1 MVVGISGRLE
11 AALRR
16 LRMRTLLDVNVLVAL
31 LDGGHLH
38 HRLAMTW
45 LASQARGGWA
55 SCPLTQNGCLRI
67 LSLPSYPNPQPP
79 ARVAERLAAATA
91 DRSHAFW
98 PDSLSLL
105 EPNRLR
111 WDRVLSTRHITD
123 VYLLALAVQ
132 QGGCL
137 VTFDRSVAVDA
148 VPGAL
153 KKHFVVL
160 GG

>member
-1 MVVGISGRLE
+1 
-11 AALRR
+11 
-16 LRMRTLLDVNVLVAL
+16 MRALLDVNVLVAL

-38 HRLAMTW
+38 HRVAMDW
-45 LASQARGGWA
+45 LAAHARAGWA

-67 LSLPSYPNPQPP
+67 LSLPTYPNPQPP

-105 EPNRLR
+105 EPERLH
-111 WDRVLSTRHITD
+111 WERVLSTRHITD
-123 VYLLALAVQ
+123 VYLLALAVEHQ
-132 QGGCL
+132 GCL
-137 VTFDRSVAVDA
+137 VTFDRSVAVAA

-153 KKHFVVL
+153 KKHLVVL
-160 GG
+160 N

>member
-1 MVVGISGRLE
+1 
-11 AALRR
+11 
-16 LRMRTLLDVNVLVAL
+16 MRALLDVNVLVAL

-38 HRLAMTW
+38 HRVAMDW
-45 LASQARGGWA
+45 LAAHARAGWA

-67 LSLPSYPNPQPP
+67 LSLPTYPNPQPP

-105 EPNRLR
+105 EPARLH
-111 WDRVLSTRHITD
+111 WERVLSTRHITD
-123 VYLLALAVQ
+123 VYLLALAVEHR
-132 QGGCL
+132 GCL
-137 VTFDRSVAVDA
+137 VTFDRSVAVAA

-153 KKHFVVL
+153 KKHLVVL
-160 GG
+160 N

>member
-1 MVVGISGRLE
+1 
-11 AALRR
+11 
-16 LRMRTLLDVNVLVAL
+16 MRALLDVNVLVAL

-38 HRLAMTW
+38 HRAAMAW
-45 LASQARGGWA
+45 LAVHARQGWA

-79 ARVAERLAAATA
+79 ARVAERLTLATT

-105 EPNRLR
+105 EPERLR

-123 VYLLALAVQ
+123 VYLLALAVK
-132 QGGCL
+132 QGGRL
-137 VTFDRSVAVDA
+137 VTFDRSIAVDA
-148 VPGAL
+148 VPGAQ
-153 KKHFVVL
+153 KKHFVAIA
-160 GG
+160 

>member
-1 MVVGISGRLE
+1 
-11 AALRR
+11 
-16 LRMRTLLDVNVLVAL
+16 LLDVNVLVAL

-38 HRLAMTW
+38 HRVAMDW
-45 LASQARGGWA
+45 LAAHARAGWA

-67 LSLPSYPNPQPP
+67 LSLPTYPNPQPP

-105 EPNRLR
+105 EPERLH
-111 WDRVLSTRHITD
+111 WERVLSTRHITD
-123 VYLLALAVQ
+123 VYLLALAVEHQ
-132 QGGCL
+132 GCL
-137 VTFDRSVAVDA
+137 VTFDRSVAVAA

-153 KKHFVVL
+153 KKHLVVL
-160 GG
+160 N

>member
-1 MVVGISGRLE
+1 
-11 AALRR
+11 
-16 LRMRTLLDVNVLVAL
+16 MRALLDVSVLVAL

-38 HRLAMTW
+38 HRVAMDW
-45 LASQARGGWA
+45 LAAHARAGWA

-67 LSLPSYPNPQPP
+67 LSLPTYPNPQPP

-105 EPNRLR
+105 EPERLH
-111 WDRVLSTRHITD
+111 WERVLSTRHITD
-123 VYLLALAVQ
+123 VYLLALAVEHQ
-132 QGGCL
+132 GCL
-137 VTFDRSVAVDA
+137 VTFDRSVAVAA

-153 KKHFVVL
+153 KKHLVVL
-160 GG
+160 N

>member
-1 MVVGISGRLE
+1 VR
-11 AALRR
+11 A
-16 LRMRTLLDVNVLVAL
+16 LLDVNVLVAL

-38 HRLAMTW
+38 HRVAMDW
-45 LASQARGGWA
+45 LAAHARAGWA

-67 LSLPSYPNPQPP
+67 LSLPTYPNPQPP

-105 EPNRLR
+105 EPERLH
-111 WDRVLSTRHITD
+111 WERVLSTRHITD
-123 VYLLALAVQ
+123 VYLLALAVEHQ
-132 QGGCL
+132 GCL
-137 VTFDRSVAVDA
+137 VTFDRSVAVAA

-153 KKHFVVL
+153 KKHLVVL
-160 GG
+160 N